1 MKQFENAAL
10 QISILSG
17 FLRYP
22 DIYTLPGLLT
32 GFGRACHNRLM
43 KTNLIQKTTEFALH
57 IVEAYVHPGDTVIDA
72 TCGNGFDTLRLAEM
86 LRVDAKA
93 GDAADAKAGDPKMIS
108 GRLYAFDIQ
117 PEAVE
122 ATRELLR
129 REGYGAGL
137 PDGAASGQADGADHP
152 GRIGGDSS
160 KAAPGR
166 ITVACLGHQQML
178 SCFEGLESM
187 PEASAIVFNL
197 GYLPGGDKQI
207 TTTTETTLDAVR
219 DSLRLLKVNGLL
231 CITMYDGHPEGAEEK
246 RALLHFAEELD
257 SKLWHV
263 SYISM
268 LNQRNAPPEIL
279 LITRKR

>member
-1 MKQFENAAL
+1 MKQSENAAL
-10 QISILSG
+10 QISILSV

-22 DIYTLPGLLT
+22 DIYVLPGLLT

-93 GDAADAKAGDPKMIS
+93 GDAADAKAGDAADAKAGDPKMIS

-129 REGYGAGL
+129 REGYGAEL
-137 PDGAASGQADGADHP
+137 PDGAASGQADGADHL
-152 GRIGGDSS
+152 
-160 KAAPGR
+160 GR

-231 CITMYDGHPEGAEEK
+231 CVTMYDGHPEGAEEK

-257 SKLWHV
+257 SRLWHV

>member
-1 MKQFENAAL
+1 MNQSENAAL

-93 GDAADAKAGDPKMIS
+93 GDPKMIS

-137 PDGAASGQADGADHP
+137 PGGAASGQADGADHP
-152 GRIGGDSS
+152 GRI
-160 KAAPGR
+160 
-166 ITVACLGHQQML
+166 TVTCLGHQQML
-178 SCFEGLESM
+178 SYFEELENM
-187 PEASAIVFNL
+187 PEAAAIVFNL

-219 DSLRLLKVNGLL
+219 DSLALLKVNGLL
-231 CITMYDGHPEGAEEK
+231 CVTMYDGHPEGAKEK